1 MTDPKPLPPP
11 RYRYLAYNP
20 DENEGAVIGWFFTGT
35 PLPAHLHVR
44 TSVERANE
52 DIRDLW
58 ASKHLRYGWKTL
70 AVPTLDGRAKAL
82 PGAELLGKR
91 GKWEHH
97 PRVAPGRRGPLE
109 LQRVE
114 GNRKRGYSN
123 SEMTLARWPASG
135 PVWTWTAEQEAEMVA
150 AAGRLSDSWS
160 TLEHPVSWRP
170 DDRVHEALAL
180 VEGKSQ
186 DEVDALVLSIK
197 KEALE
202 VRKRFVTYS
211 PVAPVIA
218 TAALH
223 KYGGYWAF
231 YLQDAGSVARWYAA
245 RGLPFVPVIVR
256 KA

>member
-1 MTDPKPLPPP
+1 MNDPKPLPPLH
-11 RYRYLAYNP
+11 YRYLAYDP
-20 DENEGAVIGWFFTGT
+20 DRDQGAVVGWYFTGT

-52 DIRDLW
+52 DVRDLW
-58 ASKHLRYGWKTL
+58 AGKVTRFGFRGI
-70 AVPTLDGRAKAL
+70 AVPTLDGRAKAV
-82 PGAELLGKR
+82 PGKEILGKR

-97 PRVAPGRRGPLE
+97 PRVAPGRRGPIE
-109 LQRVE
+109 FQQIE
-114 GNRKRGYSN
+114 GTRKHGYSN
-123 SEMTLARWPASG
+123 SVMVLARWPVSG
-135 PVWTWTAEQEAEMVA
+135 AAWTWTAEQEAEMVA

-160 TLEHPVSWRP
+160 TSEHPVSWRP
-170 DDRVHEALAL
+170 DDRVHEDLAL

-197 KEALE
+197 REAAE
-202 VRKRFVTYS
+202 IRKRFLAYS

-218 TAALH
+218 TSALH
-223 KYGGYWAF
+223 KYGGHWAF
-231 YLQDAGSVARWYAA
+231 YLHDSGSVARWYAA